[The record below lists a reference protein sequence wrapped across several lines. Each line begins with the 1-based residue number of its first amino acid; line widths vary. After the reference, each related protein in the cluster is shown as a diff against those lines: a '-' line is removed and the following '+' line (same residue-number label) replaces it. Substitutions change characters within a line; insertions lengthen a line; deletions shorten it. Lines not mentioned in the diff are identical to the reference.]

1 MESELDHQL
10 DHVDADR
17 REQALDA
24 WLAARPAGEDWP
36 RSEAVNLH
44 LHTFFSFNGE
54 NCSPTRLAVRARTAG
69 LAVAGI
75 VDFDVLDA
83 VEEFQ
88 AAARRLRLRACTG
101 IETRVYVPELAD
113 RVINS
118 PGEPGI
124 AYHMGIGIPRRRL
137 APPAASFLAGLKETA
152 ERRNRDL
159 LQRVNAFLQPVTLDY
174 DRDVLP
180 LTPNGN
186 ATERHLCS
194 AYAHQA
200 ATTFPAQEALAAYW
214 SEKLATAIPVE
225 QCPATPALLDLI
237 RAKTMKR
244 GGVGYVPPDATA
256 FPRLQD
262 MNAFVRAAGG
272 IPCVAWLDGCST
284 GEQAME
290 EWLDVA
296 MGSGVRALNII
307 PDRNYTPG
315 VEDEKVAHL
324 RAVIALAERRQL
336 LLAVGTEMNAP
347 GQKFV
352 DDFASREL
360 SPYRALFLRH
370 AHILYAHT
378 MQERYWQR
386 GFQSNW
392 AQATYPDIGA
402 RMDFFAALGEAVQ
415 PEPDEDRFRAAFA
428 EASRYRPGN
437 NH

>member
-10 DHVDADR
+10 DHFDADSR
-17 REQALDA
+17 RQALDA
-24 WLAARPAGEDWP
+24 WLATHPDAAGGP
-36 RSEAVNLH
+36 QREAVNLH

-54 NCSPTRLAVRARTAG
+54 NCSPTRLAVRARAAG

-83 VEEFQ
+83 VEEFL

-101 IETRVYVPELAD
+101 IETRVFVPEFAD

-124 AYHMGIGIPRRRL
+124 AYHMGIGMPRRRL
-137 APPAASFLAGLKETA
+137 PPAAASFLAGLKETA
-152 ERRNRDL
+152 GRRNREL
-159 LQRVNAFLQPVTLDY
+159 LQRVNTFLQPVTLDY

-194 AYAHQA
+194 AYANKA
-200 ATTFPAQEALAAYW
+200 ATTFPSPDTLAAYW
-214 SEKLATAIPVE
+214 SEKLDAAIPPE

-237 RAKTMKR
+237 RARTMKR
-244 GGVGYVPPDATA
+244 GGVGYVPPDAA
-256 FPRLQD
+256 SFPQLQD
-262 MNAFVRAAGG
+262 MNAFVQAAGG
-272 IPCVAWLDGCST
+272 IPCVAWLDGRSA

-296 MGSGVRALNII
+296 MASGVRALNII
-307 PDRNYTPG
+307 PDRNFTPG

-324 RAVIALAERRQL
+324 RAVIALAESRQL

-352 DDFASREL
+352 DDFDSREL
-360 SPYRALFLRH
+360 APYRALFLRH
-370 AHILYAHT
+370 AHLLYAHT

-386 GFQSNW
+386 GFLSDW
-392 AQATYPDIGA
+392 AKTTYPDISA
-402 RMDFFAALGEAVQ
+402 RMDVFTALGEAVR
-415 PEPDEDRFRAAFA
+415 PEPDEDRFREALAAA
-428 EASRYRPGN
+428 ARHHPDK
-437 NH
+437 